1 MSTPVERLHV
11 SPVGRAQD
19 ARGASRPFDVGSASF
34 GDLLARARGGG
45 GIQTHRPVTFGREVT
60 SDLSAEQLA
69 RVAAATDQA
78 EASGAV
84 KALVLIDG
92 QALTI
97 DVLNRQIVGTM
108 SASAPGV
115 LTGIDTMVIAPGATG
130 ESASGVG
137 PPTPSMAELNP
148 SLVRALAR
156 S

>member
-1 MSTPVERLHV
+1 MSTPVEHLHV
-11 SPVGRAQD
+11 SPIGRVQD
-19 ARGASRPFDVGSASF
+19 VKGTSRPFDIGSASF
-34 GDLLARARGGG
+34 GDLLARAQ
-45 GIQTHRPVTFGREVT
+45 GIQTHRPVSVGREVT
-60 SDLSAEQLA
+60 ANLSAEQLA

-97 DVLNRQIVGTM
+97 DVQNRQIV
-108 SASAPGV
+108 SAVSAIVPCV
-115 LTGIDTMVIAPGATG
+115 LTGIDTMVIAPGETG

-148 SLVRALAR
+148 SLVRALAK